1 MHAKTVDRHK
11 REKKPDVRC
20 EPAGLHYA
28 ARRRSGCVAA
38 RRARAAARL
47 LINSVCACAGGFFSG
62 GTVVSCRQNKERP
75 TDTIGRGQRARHPS
89 YFLCGGRQ
97 RGPCL
102 NVRGR
107 ERAIPKKLFGRRFR
121 RWPSLRDRKGVAEQ
135 RKYHDQIDQIW
146 IR

>member
-1 MHAKTVDRHK
+1 MRR
-11 REKKPDVRC
+11 REFITLLGGVAAAWP
-20 EPAGLHYA
+20 LA
-28 ARRRSGCVAA
+28 ARAQQ
-38 RRARAAARL
+38 
-47 LINSVCACAGGFFSG
+47 CACCSIQCVRALAGFFAG

-97 RGPCL
+97 GGPCV

-107 ERAIPKKLFGRRFR
+107 ERPIPKKLFGRRFR